1 MKLIFLG
8 PPGAGKGTQAQQIMR
23 DFGIVQISTG
33 DMLRTQIRNNTPLG
47 IKANEFIKNGNL
59 VPDDLIIDMIDN
71 ELSFTDLENGYLLDG
86 FPRTLGQAC
95 ELDKILESRHEK
107 IDAVLILDVPEDN
120 IVRRLSG
127 RRVCR
132 RTGKTFHIIY
142 NPPTLD
148 DGVLPEDL
156 YQRED
161 DKEET
166 VRNRLQVYA
175 RQTEPLI
182 DYYTKKGIAHHIDG
196 TGKLDDVY
204 KRIKEILI
212 GEVDKVNIK

>member
-8 PPGAGKGTQAQQIMR
+8 PPGAGKGTQAQQITR

-59 VPDDLIIDMIDN
+59 VPDNLIIDMIDH

-86 FPRTLGQAC
+86 FPRTLGQARA
-95 ELDKILESRHEK
+95 LDNILESRHEK

-132 RTGKTFHIIY
+132 KTGKTFHIIY

-148 DGVLPEDL
+148 DGVLTEDL

-166 VRNRLQVYA
+166 VRNRLGVYA

-182 DYYTKKGIAHHIDG
+182 NYYTKKGVAHHVDG
-196 TGKLDDVY
+196 TGKLDEVY

-212 GEVDKVNIK
+212 KEIEKVNIK